1 MYFNCLPM
9 TSIPHTDQLNTKQ
22 IRAVGPQWTLMPSDR
37 LWLWVAE
44 DVGRRWG
51 DGGRLSGVVRALR
64 PQSQTQGQARATLVT
79 AGYALPHSCCRNDDR
94 GSWTSALQALMA
106 PVSHFHITFSSEE
119 TRCGLT
125 VPDCFQLL
133 LSAASPKVTRYGA
146 GPHHGADGK
155 CSLSS
160 PYA

>member
-1 MYFNCLPM
+1 
-9 TSIPHTDQLNTKQ
+9 
-22 IRAVGPQWTLMPSDR
+22 
-37 LWLWVAE
+37 
-44 DVGRRWG
+44 
-51 DGGRLSGVVRALR
+51 
-64 PQSQTQGQARATLVT
+64 
-79 AGYALPHSCCRNDDR
+79 
-94 GSWTSALQALMA
+94 MA

-160 PYA
+160 PYAKTVIIAMNIIMICFYYSEYKHILGIWHAFCSMNSLKGNLFMLIIRES